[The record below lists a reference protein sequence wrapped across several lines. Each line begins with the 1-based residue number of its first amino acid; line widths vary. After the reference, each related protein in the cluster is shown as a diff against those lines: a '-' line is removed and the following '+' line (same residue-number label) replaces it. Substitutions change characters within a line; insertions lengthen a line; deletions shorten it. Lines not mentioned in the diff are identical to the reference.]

1 MGSEVILFVEH
12 DENIEIS
19 DKPHCGSCFSEVT
32 DQAHCGTCVA
42 EGATKLTD
50 KPHCGSCF

>member
-12 DENIEIS
+12 DENIELS